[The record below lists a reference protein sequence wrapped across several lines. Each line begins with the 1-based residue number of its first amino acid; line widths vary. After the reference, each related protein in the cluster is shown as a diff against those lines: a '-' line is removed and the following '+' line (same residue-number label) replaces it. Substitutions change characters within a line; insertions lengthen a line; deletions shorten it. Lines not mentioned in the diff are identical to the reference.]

1 MAEGVERQTLWQD
14 GEWIDTVRMSV
25 LAPEWAAHQGRPDMG
40 RGQPGGRGEPRGRV
54 SSTAR

>member
-25 LAPEWAAHQGRPDMG
+25 LAPEWAAHQGRPDRG
-40 RGQPGGRGEPRGRV
+40 RG
-54 SSTAR
+54 